1 MAALR
6 KRLAYVGLGLGL
18 AFARTGPAV
27 DWHLETQAGLS
38 QEFHSNIQL
47 LPRRLDPRAVWGTDL
62 GFTTRLIA
70 REAHWQVQG
79 RARLQN
85 QFYAPI
91 EHIDAQNQFLDLD
104 AHYATERSRWA
115 LTANYTDDAL
125 LASQSDELVGIVLTR
140 VQRRLASFAPAWTYA
155 WSERTRFTLG
165 YSYHAADY
173 DARTQFSYVDS
184 TSHTASAGFE
194 HQLTERLGLNGTLAY
209 TAYRADQRAIDYVN
223 VMAGFRYAV
232 TETLD
237 IGVSGGGQY
246 SFSETELRTFR
257 EALAFIGPIPVRVL
271 IPEDV
276 TLKDAQFGPL
286 VTATARQRFESSE
299 WQLDYS
305 HQISPS
311 INGTL
316 FESDRVVL
324 TGRHR
329 FSERLNAS
337 LSLAYTDQARPSFNG
352 EILSQV
358 SYRLGAELTYALTE
372 HWRLSGAYQYALRD
386 LGDRDNS
393 AFSGR
398 QDDHAVF
405 LRLKYDFDPFQF

>member
-1 MAALR
+1 MAVR
-6 KRLAYVGLGLGL
+6 CKRLAGLGFGLGL
-18 AFARTGPAV
+18 AFARAALAV

-38 QEFHSNIQL
+38 QEFHSNIRL
-47 LPRRLDPRAVWGTDL
+47 LPRQLGPRAVWGADL

-140 VQRRLASFAPAWTYA
+140 VQRSLTSFAPAWTYA
-155 WSERTRFTLG
+155 WSERTRSTLG
-165 YSYHAADY
+165 YAYHVADY
-173 DARTQFSYVDS
+173 ETRTGFGYVDS
-184 TSHTASAGFE
+184 TTHTASVGLE

-223 VMAGFRYAV
+223 AMAGFQYAV

-257 EALAFIGPIPVRVL
+257 LGLAFIDQPPTLVL

-305 HQISPS
+305 HKISPS

-316 FESDRVVL
+316 FESDRVAL

-352 EILSQV
+352 NTLSQAY
-358 SYRLGAELTYALTE
+358 YRLGADFAYTLTE
-372 HWRLSGAYQYALRD
+372 HWHLSGSYRYVLRD
-386 LGDRDNS
+386 LGDRDG